1 MIKLTVNIIWSQN
14 NIVRFKEGTRY
25 TIKANKKE
33 KYSNCVCAFGVSV
46 ILLQGLLDI
55 KGKET
60 SVKKVTM
67 TLKTNNN
74 QMCPIL
80 RLVPEVSF
88 LFYAKHDKCM
98 ALNLGIVN
106 KVYAVIR
113 KIVRVIRLKKWY
125 KYVDIF
131 LLTQT
136 LQV

>member
-14 NIVRFKEGTRY
+14 NIVWFKEGTRY

-80 RLVPEVSF
+80 RLVPELSF
-88 LFYAKHDKCM
+88 PFRAKHDRCM
-98 ALNLGIVN
+98 AINFGIANMMFLVIS
-106 KVYAVIR
+106 KIVIR
-113 KIVRVIRLKKWY
+113 GKK
-125 KYVDIF
+125 
-131 LLTQT
+131 
-136 LQV
+136 

>member
-1 MIKLTVNIIWSQN
+1 MIKLTVKIIWSQN

-25 TIKANKKE
+25 TIKDNKKE

-80 RLVPEVSF
+80 RLVPELSF
-88 LFYAKHDKCM
+88 PFCAKHDNCM

-106 KVYAVIR
+106 KVFVLINLNMDLYLV
-113 KIVRVIRLKKWY
+113 VY
-125 KYVDIF
+125 
-131 LLTQT
+131 
-136 LQV
+136 

>member
-1 MIKLTVNIIWSQN
+1 MKISNNLSKYSQATNRVQANNCGQN
-14 NIVRFKEGTRY
+14 NIVRSKEGTRY

-74 QMCPIL
+74 
-80 RLVPEVSF
+80 
-88 LFYAKHDKCM
+88 A
-98 ALNLGIVN
+98 
-106 KVYAVIR
+106 
-113 KIVRVIRLKKWY
+113 
-125 KYVDIF
+125 
-131 LLTQT
+131 T
-136 LQV
+136 

>member
-1 MIKLTVNIIWSQN
+1 MIKLTVKITWSQN
-14 NIVRFKEGTRY
+14 NIVWFKEGTRY
-25 TIKANKKE
+25 IIKANKKE

-80 RLVPEVSF
+80 RLVPELSF
-88 LFYAKHDKCM
+88 PFRAKHDRCM
-98 ALNLGIVN
+98 AINFDIANMIFL
-106 KVYAVIR
+106 VISN
-113 KIVRVIRLKKWY
+113 IVRGAQFWIEY
-125 KYVDIF
+125 E
-131 LLTQT
+131 
-136 LQV
+136 